1 VVSLLIGAGIVLSGV
16 NSVKLAIGVN
26 VMNALLL
33 PIVLGFLFLLAR
45 KALPEPWRIK
55 GWYAWL
61 VGSIALLTAGL
72 GVYAGVMG
80 LWQ

>member
-1 VVSLLIGAGIVLSGV
+1 MLSGV
-16 NSVKLAIGVN
+16 NTVKLAIGVN

-55 GWYAWL
+55 GGYAWL
-61 VGSIALLTAGL
+61 VGLIALATAGL
-72 GVYAGVMG
+72 GVYAGIMG
-80 LWQ
+80 MWQ